1 MSLSTSSSF
10 TGSTSVGAQRSMDST
25 AFARLASQGG
35 KFLSFAMM

>member
-10 TGSTSVGAQRSMDST
+10 TGCTSVDAQRSIDAT
-25 AFARLASQGG
+25 TFAHLASQGG